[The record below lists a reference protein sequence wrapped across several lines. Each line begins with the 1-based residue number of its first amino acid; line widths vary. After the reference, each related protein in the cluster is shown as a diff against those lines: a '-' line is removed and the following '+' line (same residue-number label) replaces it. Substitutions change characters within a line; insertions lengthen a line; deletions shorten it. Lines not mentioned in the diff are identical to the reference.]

1 MNASSST
8 ASLAAIAACGVAIR
22 ALLFFHSS
30 ASASGSAIFF
40 GLNTFDSLKET
51 AFARKHGG
59 VASAVIGSSP
69 RVLLALERFS
79 EHTGG
84 VVDTREGE
92 REMTF
97 WVLTAVDVCI
107 AVCLWISARAHQKG
121 VPYLGPSFVAASY
134 LLNPL
139 TVLSTQALS
148 FQAFTRCVYSMML
161 ATSGWILMPLA
172 AVLLQV
178 SSHPLMAITVV
189 LPAMHTFA
197 CGPEK
202 RYILLSVSFLI
213 GVCGFY
219 ALIEAWIRHTLG
231 DKPTPWPG
239 GADVDLLTPNIGLF
253 WYLFTQIFD
262 RFEYMFHFIFNG
274 HVYLYVI
281 PLWLHLY
288 RQPHGLLTAHIAI
301 VVLFQPHP
309 TVCDFAYLISL
320 LLLHHDIVRRLG
332 SFSFIVL
339 VASVSLSIMPVMACL
354 WLDRN
359 TGNANFVY
367 FQHLIHHSACGVL
380 LAEWLREIHQRDSQP
395 ATDK

>member
-1 MNASSST
+1 MGMNASSST

-139 TVLSTQALS
+139 TVCTSYTDRQSTGG
-148 FQAFTRCVYSMML
+148 C
-161 ATSGWILMPLA
+161 
-172 AVLLQV
+172 
-178 SSHPLMAITVV
+178 
-189 LPAMHTFA
+189 MHT
-197 CGPEK
+197 CV
-202 RYILLSVSFLI
+202 SVC
-213 GVCGFY
+213 VCV
-219 ALIEAWIRHTLG
+219 
-231 DKPTPWPG
+231 
-239 GADVDLLTPNIGLF
+239 GAV
-253 WYLFTQIFD
+253 
-262 RFEYMFHFIFNG
+262 
-274 HVYLYVI
+274 
-281 PLWLHLY
+281 
-288 RQPHGLLTAHIAI
+288 
-301 VVLFQPHP
+301 
-309 TVCDFAYLISL
+309 
-320 LLLHHDIVRRLG
+320 
-332 SFSFIVL
+332 
-339 VASVSLSIMPVMACL
+339 
-354 WLDRN
+354 N
-359 TGNANFVY
+359 TGAFIPGLY
-367 FQHLIHHSACGVL
+367 AMCVL
-380 LAEWLREIHQRDSQP
+380 DDARH
-395 ATDK
+395 